1 MLKLIHFVYASE
13 VVDAHSVT
21 VFVFVNEVVAR
32 QHEDTEPRGDL
43 PLLFFRSVD
52 VLDWALFE
60 DDKNLLSFVKK
71 LLAHENL
78 AERVF
83 FLGLFRQISH
93 DCKFNQIFVAFI
105 LHWIVV
111 LNNILGIVKER
122 IVLFKQIIGVPCLV
136 IDTVNVSKTF

>member
-1 MLKLIHFVYASE
+1 VLKLIHFVYASE

-105 LHWIVV
+105 LH
-111 LNNILGIVKER
+111 
-122 IVLFKQIIGVPCLV
+122 
-136 IDTVNVSKTF
+136 